1 MIVSGLTAMD
11 WNDSEDRFAVP
22 GVRNEHEGLE
32 PDMTEFIRHTLRRL
46 DRWTLTVF
54 NPYIASDHRH

>member
-1 MIVSGLTAMD
+1 MIVSGLTASD

-22 GVRNEHEGLE
+22 DVSNEHEGLE

-54 NPYIASDHRH
+54 NPYIASDHRR